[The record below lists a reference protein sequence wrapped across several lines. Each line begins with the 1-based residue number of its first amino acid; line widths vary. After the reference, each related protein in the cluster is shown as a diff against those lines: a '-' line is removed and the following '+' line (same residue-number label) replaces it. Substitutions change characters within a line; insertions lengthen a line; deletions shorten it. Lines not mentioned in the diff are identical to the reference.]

1 MHYLADYQ
9 TFENKY
15 EMNDAV
21 AEHLTRHKY
30 DLSETELDVLTVI
43 TRHAVKYPG
52 AAHLKVATIMKAVD
66 KSEATVRRSIRK
78 LAKLG
83 IVKKVATTR
92 KVSGG
97 YGANLLVIQ
106 PFDQSALTGREEAEK
121 PSTAT
126 LEASN
131 DATEP
136 YISLSS
142 KNHVLDTKSAT
153 EKEEK
158 SAAKESQELPKE
170 TLKKAIPEQIF
181 NAISPFFNSVEEL
194 YDIIGILF
202 RSKASI
208 DRNVT
213 LEDHT
218 EDYIEAFNRS
228 VFAYKRGKVK
238 NLQTYLFG
246 AWQSATS
253 VIKRR
258 QVAQQPGS
266 MAALFA
272 EQF

>member
-1 MHYLADYQ
+1 
-9 TFENKY
+9 
-15 EMNDAV
+15 
-21 AEHLTRHKY
+21 
-30 DLSETELDVLTVI
+30 
-43 TRHAVKYPG
+43 
-52 AAHLKVATIMKAVD
+52 IMKAVD

-218 EDYIEAFNRS
+218 EDYIEAFRS
-228 VFAYKRGKVK
+228 EGR
-238 NLQTYLFG
+238 
-246 AWQSATS
+246 
-253 VIKRR
+253 
-258 QVAQQPGS
+258 
-266 MAALFA
+266 
-272 EQF
+272 